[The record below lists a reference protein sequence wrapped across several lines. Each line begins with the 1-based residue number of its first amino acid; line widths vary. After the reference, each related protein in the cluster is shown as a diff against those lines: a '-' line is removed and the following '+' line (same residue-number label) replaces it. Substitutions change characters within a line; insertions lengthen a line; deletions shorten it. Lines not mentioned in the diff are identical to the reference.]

1 MSTSVT
7 VLRVHLFGG
16 WEAAQTATLVAALI
30 AVIGVMATILTT
42 SARARR
48 ERKADLYANALG
60 GVADYLEGPYRI
72 RRKDGTSA
80 HRNAITAAL
89 SDVKSAIDHS
99 QELLRLHAPAGV
111 ANAFDDYVLA
121 ARIEAGGQM
130 TQAWLVPAIEK
141 DADVNLHKSFDRTLS
156 EKYRS
161 YVVTV
166 MQADL
171 ARRWWNL
178 WRIARYAWLVRQR
191 LGSPPAPAPPTTV
204 TDAHAAGQT
213 ATAAE
218 GGQDTPTRN

>member
-1 MSTSVT
+1 MSATVT
-7 VLRVHLFGG
+7 AMRVHLFAG
-16 WEAAQTATLVAALI
+16 WEAAQTATLAAALI
-30 AVIGVMATILTT
+30 AVIGVTATILTT

-48 ERKADLYANALG
+48 EHKADLYASALG

-111 ANAFDDYVLA
+111 ANAYDDYVLA
-121 ARIEAGGQM
+121 ARVEAGGQM
-130 TQAWLVPAIEK
+130 SQAWLVPAIKK
-141 DADVNLHKSFDRTLS
+141 DSDVNLHKPFDRTLS

-161 YVVTV
+161 HVVKV

-171 ARRWWNL
+171 ARRRWNP
-178 WRIARYAWLVRQR
+178 WRLARYALLLRHP
-191 LGSPPAPAPPTTV
+191 LGAPLALPEARPSV
-204 TDAHAAGQT
+204 I
-213 ATAAE
+213 
-218 GGQDTPTRN
+218 